1 MWASVGL
8 REIRTF
14 LILAEELHFGRTADR
29 LGVTASRVSQTIQTL
44 ETLVGGRLFDR
55 TSRRVR
61 LTPLGEQLRA
71 DMAPGYKRLHAAFLA
86 AREAATGVAGVLRLG
101 MYSRSNGGPLLLDIV
116 KAYQERCPA
125 SRVQLIETG
134 FARDQ
139 FDWLRQDDVDLL
151 AMRLPVADD
160 DVVVGPILSR
170 ETRVLIVARDHPLA
184 SRDTI
189 DYDDIA
195 PYIVSDG
202 MLPAA
207 MMDAFMPPV
216 TPSGHRLRR
225 TFVHGINE
233 AVMRVSTGEIVHPTV
248 RSFLDHYPHPSV
260 VAVPIR
266 DLPASET
273 ALVWLLGNRSAKVT
287 AFAEVATDVMRQHV
301 DLRDT
306 GSSAGTGGGRETVAA
321 ARTSRRAP

>member
-8 REIRTF
+8 REIRAF
-14 LILAEELHFGRTADR
+14 LILAEELHFGRTAER
-29 LGVTASRVSQTIQTL
+29 LGVSASRVSQTIQTF

-71 DMAPGYKRLHAAFLA
+71 EMAPGYERLQSAFLA
-86 AREAATGVAGVLRLG
+86 AREVATGVAGVLRLG
-101 MYSRSNGGPLLLDIV
+101 MYSRANGGPLLLDIV
-116 KAYQERCPA
+116 KAYQDRCPA

-160 DVVVGPILSR
+160 DMVVGPILSR
-170 ETRVLIVARDHPLA
+170 ERRVLIVARDHPLA
-184 SRDTI
+184 GRDTI

-195 PYIVSDG
+195 PYVVSDG

-248 RSFLDHYPHPSV
+248 QSFLDHYPHPSV

-273 ALVWLLGNRSAKVT
+273 ALVWRRGNRSAKVT
-287 AFAEVATDVMRQHV
+287 AFAEVATDLMGHHV
-301 DLRDT
+301 DLHDT
-306 GSSAGTGGGRETVAA
+306 GSSRGMDGGRDTMAAAGT
-321 ARTSRRAP
+321 SKHAP

>member
-101 MYSRSNGGPLLLDIV
+101 MYSRANGGPLLLDIV

-160 DVVVGPILSR
+160 DVVIGPILSR
-170 ETRVLIVARDHPLA
+170 EGRVVVVARDHPLA

-195 PYIVSDG
+195 PYAVSDG

-207 MMDAFMPPV
+207 MMDAFIPPV

-248 RSFLDHYPHPSV
+248 RSFLDHYPHPDV

-273 ALVWLLGNRSAKVT
+273 ALVWLRGNRSAKVT
-287 AFAEVATDVMRQHV
+287 AFAQVATDVMGQHV
-301 DLRDT
+301 DLHET
-306 GSSAGTGGGRETVAA
+306 GSSSGTGGDRDTVAA